1 MCRAWPQ
8 APVSLKYALSDS
20 SIHYLTGRIC
30 SQLRDVTLILL
41 TSSVGLAGHLAPTV
55 LTTSLCVVVI
65 SYWVWSWE
73 SQWCAGNCAEA
84 QSCVCWVFPSQSQ
97 TLGPWTSGKRQKK
110 FLWSHNIIYSQLHW
124 KISDGGSKYLFWG
137 LCGGWFFGS
146 YLLFVW
152 FVFKLYK
159 E

>member
-20 SIHYLTGRIC
+20 SIHYLTGHIC

-84 QSCVCWVFPSQSQ
+84 QSELCVLSLPKLITNPGS
-97 TLGPWTSGKRQKK
+97 LGLRKKTKK

-124 KISDGGSKYLFWG
+124 KISDGGSKHLFWG
-137 LCGGWFFGS
+137 LCGGWFFCF
-146 YLLFVW
+146 LFIICLVC
-152 FVFKLYK
+152 F
-159 E
+159 